1 MGCIV
6 TGYKYV
12 KKYCD
17 MIKKHK
23 DALIIVGNSVATSIP
38 KILMNNTKADIG
50 VMREGD
56 ITIVELLNSIEN
68 NISLNEVKGIFY
80 KDNNK
85 IIFTKE
91 RELIQ
96 NIDELSMIKYDLFDM
111 NVYIEKCKYNV
122 VEPYPIPFDEIRVLP
137 INTARG
143 CPYNCTFCYHVFK
156 GKKYRYR
163 SVENIGNEINFL
175 KKKYDINY
183 VLFFDEL
190 TLHSKKR
197 ANDVSEYFLDNNI
210 NIFWGADCRSD
221 LLGKNDLDLAL
232 KLKESGCMFLG
243 YSLES
248 ADDEILKAMNK
259 HLTVDD
265 FIIQTKI
272 LKKAGIVPSTS
283 LVIGYP
289 QETPKTLQKT
299 YDCCYECEIY
309 PSTGYLLPQPST
321 PMYEYALK
329 NNKITDE
336 EDYLLKI
343 GDRQDFTVN
352 LTNMKQKEIE
362 NIVKENLLKIS
373 KKLNL
378 SLDEKNLIKT
388 GHHIQKK

>member
-38 KILMNNTKADIG
+38 KILMNDTKSDIG

-56 ITIVELLNSIEN
+56 ITIVDLLNSIEN
-68 NISLNEVKGIFY
+68 NTSLNKVKGIFY

-85 IIFTKE
+85 IIFTEE

-96 NIDELSMIKYDLFDM
+96 NIDELPMIKYDLFDM

-122 VEPYPIPFDEIRVLP
+122 LELYPIPFDEIRALP

-183 VLFFDEL
+183 ISFFDEL
-190 TLHSKKR
+190 TLNSKKR

-232 KLKESGCMFLG
+232 KLKESGCTFLG

-248 ADDEILKAMNK
+248 SDDEILKAMNK
-259 HLTVDD
+259 HLTVDE

-283 LVIGYP
+283 LVVGYP

-299 YDCCYECEIY
+299 FDCCYECRVY
-309 PSTGYLLPQPST
+309 PSMGYLLPQPST

-329 NNKITDE
+329 NNKIKDE
-336 EDYLLKI
+336 EEYLLKI

-362 NIVKENLLKIS
+362 NIVEENLLKIS

-378 SLDEKNLIKT
+378 SLDKKNLIKT